1 MVKKN
6 GTGFDLPGEVATK
19 PSASGILVDAG
30 RSTGTEGA
38 PAGATPQTPLDSG
51 FCGNAG
57 MALGATATETAL
69 DQVTLPVQDVATT
82 KAEALEP
89 AASRLAADAGTAST
103 LDLLGMGASAPGALR
118 KGAGRGNSLGTSTS
132 ASKSPSGLAAGTF
145 AADGAGSNSRAGD
158 ATAAR
163 ATVDLDHSA
172 RLEQAT
178 TLPGGTSS
186 ENDESVPHEESAS
199 SAPAGEPNRHW
210 DIHPTSHAENQG
222 GVPAPEVSPDS
233 MQDMMRDAMEQVG
246 AQVTYWATS
255 GTQTAS
261 LSIGDGTTSS
271 PLEVNVSMSNGE
283 VNVEFVSKEHA
294 LRDAMA
300 DNARDMLRAMLDGQ
314 GIALGQVSVGGGQ
327 TDAQQGAMGNGSG
340 SGEQPRPLVP
350 DPHATS
356 ATVGRMGAAV
366 ARAPIISA
374 NKLDIFA

>member
-1 MVKKN
+1 
-6 GTGFDLPGEVATK
+6 
-19 PSASGILVDAG
+19 
-30 RSTGTEGA
+30 
-38 PAGATPQTPLDSG
+38 
-51 FCGNAG
+51 
-57 MALGATATETAL
+57 
-69 DQVTLPVQDVATT
+69 
-82 KAEALEP
+82 
-89 AASRLAADAGTAST
+89 
-103 LDLLGMGASAPGALR
+103 
-118 KGAGRGNSLGTSTS
+118 
-132 ASKSPSGLAAGTF
+132 
-145 AADGAGSNSRAGD
+145 
-158 ATAAR
+158 
-163 ATVDLDHSA
+163 
-172 RLEQAT
+172 
-178 TLPGGTSS
+178 
-186 ENDESVPHEESAS
+186 
-199 SAPAGEPNRHW
+199 
-210 DIHPTSHAENQG
+210 
-222 GVPAPEVSPDS
+222 